1 MAASLVKVLVHVVFS
16 TKHRSPFIDSALSAE
31 LYPYMAGIVRQKGS
45 TLLAL
50 GGMPDHVHALLR
62 LKADLRLS
70 DLVRALKAGSSKWVH
85 EKPERIPEFWM
96 ADGLRRVLR
105 EPVGGG
111 QGAVL
116 HHEPGGPPPAGQ
128 LRAGAGAAPQEAQDR
143 IRSGLPLRLKERE
156 VGDGCAG
163 PSGLGRSGLPLPPG
177 LTPRAVQISPLQG
190 GPRRRLR
197 RVPSESQ
204 VLVPSFLG
212 LKPTLFHTYL
222 RLGSS

>member
-85 EKPERIPEFWM
+85 EKPDRIPEFGWQTGY
-96 ADGLRRVLR
+96 AAFSVSQSVEAKVRSYILNQEGHHRRANFEQELVRLLKKHKI
-105 EPVGGG
+105 EFDPVY
-111 QGAVL
+111 
-116 HHEPGGPPPAGQ
+116 
-128 LRAGAGAAPQEAQDR
+128 
-143 IRSGLPLRLKERE
+143 
-156 VGDGCAG
+156 
-163 PSGLGRSGLPLPPG
+163 
-177 LTPRAVQISPLQG
+177 
-190 GPRRRLR
+190 
-197 RVPSESQ
+197 
-204 VLVPSFLG
+204 
-212 LKPTLFHTYL
+212 LFD
-222 RLGSS
+222 